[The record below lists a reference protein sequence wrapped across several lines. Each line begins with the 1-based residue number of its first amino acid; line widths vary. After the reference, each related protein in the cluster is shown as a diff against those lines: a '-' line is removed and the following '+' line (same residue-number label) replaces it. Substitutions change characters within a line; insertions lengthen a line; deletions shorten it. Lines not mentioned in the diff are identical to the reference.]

1 MQLKY
6 INSASVLISED
17 DTSII
22 CDPWLVDGEY
32 YGSWYIYPPL
42 KVKPQDFDNVNA
54 IYISHMH
61 PDHFSIKTLEKMN
74 KKIPVYIHKFAY
86 DMLRKGIENLGFEVI
101 ELEHEKSALINKK
114 SPLSSPA
121 I

>member
-54 IYISHMH
+54 IYISHIH
-61 PDHFSIKTLEKMN
+61 PGICLLGTVFATKNFFQVFFSITEWATFLLYSEIQSTL
-74 KKIPVYIHKFAY
+74 F
-86 DMLRKGIENLGFEVI
+86 G
-101 ELEHEKSALINKK
+101 
-114 SPLSSPA
+114 
-121 I
+121 